1 VSQFF
6 TIHPDNPQQRL
17 IRQAVEIIRKGGV
30 VIYPTDSGYAIG
42 CHIGDKRAL
51 ERICDIRR
59 VDDKHNFTL
68 LCRDLSEIASY
79 AQIDNEAFRLLKA
92 NTPGAYTFIFKAS
105 KEVPRRLQHEKKK
118 TIGIRVPDN
127 AIARAL
133 LEELAEPMMTS
144 SLILPDSEF
153 PLSDP
158 YDIRERLEKR
168 VDLIIDGD
176 IVAQVPT
183 TVVDMS
189 GDVPVI
195 IRYGQGNPLPF
206 E

>member
-1 VSQFF
+1 MSQFF
-6 TIHPDNPQQRL
+6 SIHPANPQQRL
-17 IRQAVEIIRKGGV
+17 IRQAVDIIRKGGV

-42 CHIGDKRAL
+42 CHIGDKHAL
-51 ERICDIRR
+51 ERICEIRH

-68 LCRDLSEIASY
+68 LCRDLSEISSY

-105 KEVPRRLQHEKKK
+105 KEVPRRLQHEKRK

-133 LEELAEPMMTS
+133 LEELGEPMMTS

-158 YDIRERLEKR
+158 YEIRERIEKR

-183 TVVDMS
+183 TIVDMS
-189 GDVPVI
+189 ADVPVI
-195 IRYGQGNPLPF
+195 IRHGKGDPAPF

>member
-1 VSQFF
+1 MSQFF
-6 TIHPDNPQQRL
+6 TIHPGNPQQRL

-51 ERICDIRR
+51 ERICEIRH
-59 VDDKHNFTL
+59 VDKQHNFTL
-68 LCRDLSEIASY
+68 LCRDLSEIAAY
-79 AQIDNEAFRLLKA
+79 AQINNEAFRLLKA

-105 KEVPRRLQHEKKK
+105 KEVPRRLQHDKKK
-118 TIGIRVPDN
+118 TIGIRIPDN

-158 YDIRERLEKR
+158 HEIRERLEKR

-189 GDVPVI
+189 ADVPVI
-195 IRYGQGNPLPF
+195 IRYGQGDPVPF

>member
-1 VSQFF
+1 MSQFF
-6 TIHPDNPQQRL
+6 SIHPANPQQRL
-17 IRQAVEIIRKGGV
+17 IRQAVDIIRKGGV

-42 CHIGDKRAL
+42 CHIGDKHAL
-51 ERICDIRR
+51 ERICEIRH

-68 LCRDLSEIASY
+68 LCRDLSEISSY

-105 KEVPRRLQHEKKK
+105 KEVPRRLQHEKRK

-133 LEELAEPMMTS
+133 LEELGEPMMTS

-158 YDIRERLEKR
+158 YEIRERIEKR

-183 TVVDMS
+183 TIVDMS
-189 GDVPVI
+189 ADVPVI
-195 IRYGQGNPLPF
+195 IRHGKGDPTPF